1 MCGGGIFQKPNV
13 GFGAG
18 VRPTE
23 NMAGMN
29 YGLPTASEIFRQKEA
44 MMPQS
49 MGQPNVI
56 TQIGIELNKGNMN
69 KIYSAAD
76 VSEAQGLYD
85 RAEARRQEKLDALAE
100 LAQGEGGSGG
110 GVKGQI
116 VGDGG
121 DLNIQHTAMNRGKD
135 GFPTLA
141 DFEQPLHPFMGK
153 RKLRGLA

>member
-1 MCGGGIFQKPNV
+1 MCGGGIFKKPNV

-29 YGLPTASEIFRQKEA
+29 YGLPTAPEIFRQKEA

-56 TQIGIELNKGNMN
+56 TQTGIELNKGNMN
-69 KIYSAAD
+69 KIYSATD
-76 VSEAQGLYD
+76 ISEAQERYD
-85 RAEARRQEKLDALAE
+85 RAEARIQEKLDALAE
-100 LAQGEGGSGG
+100 LAQGKGGSGG
-110 GVKGQI
+110 GVRGQI

-141 DFEQPLHPFMGK
+141 DFEQPLHPFLGK
-153 RKLRGLA
+153 RRRRYS

>member
-1 MCGGGIFQKPNV
+1 MGAGSIFQKPNV
-13 GFGAG
+13 GFGVG
-18 VRPTE
+18 VRPTK

-29 YGLPTASEIFRQKEA
+29 YGLPTAPEIFRQTEA

-110 GVKGQI
+110 GVRGQI